1 MDSKYFF
8 LNLKNFDFT
17 GQNLVHAGIY
27 EKVQSAFRS
36 RLPVVV
42 YGWKISEIPIAPAQV
57 TIRLEDGN
65 FFINGA
71 IRVSPTNY
79 ITLEQAIT

>member
-1 MDSKYFF
+1 MESRYFF
-8 LNLKNFDFT
+8 LNLKKFDFT

-27 EKVQSAFRS
+27 EKVQSAFLS

-42 YGWKISEIPIAPAQV
+42 YGWKISDIPIAPSQV
-57 TIRLEDGN
+57 TIRLDNGN

-71 IRVSPTNY
+71 IRVSPSDY
-79 ITLEQAIT
+79 VTLEQVIT